1 MGYVFQ
7 PSEIL
12 DTIYN
17 EILDKYELASNEYA
31 AKAISEV
38 RDFLD
43 NKHPELDYTEEIFGD
58 AAYGACAFAWVEN
71 SRPILLLFQ
80 YIND

>member
-1 MGYVFQ
+1 MTYVFQ

-17 EILDKYELASNEYA
+17 EILDKHELASNEYA

-43 NKHPELDYTEEIFGD
+43 NKHPELEYTEESFGD
-58 AAYGACAFAWVEN
+58 AAYGTCAFAWVED
-71 SRPILLLFQ
+71 SRPVLLVFQ
-80 YIND
+80 YTN

>member
-1 MGYVFQ
+1 MTYVFQ

-43 NKHPELDYTEEIFGD
+43 NKYPDLEYTEESFGN
-58 AAYGACAFAWVEN
+58 AAYGTAAFAWTEDSCPV
-71 SRPILLLFQ
+71 LLLFN
-80 YIND
+80 YVN